1 MRLYGVSIRFTN
13 NDFHHIIGNFALDSC
28 LRDLKSV
35 YKISHQKEVD
45 PNHREIVKKLEIS
58 VIKLHNQFKVPITPK
73 LHIVFEHLPE
83 YFEMTGKTL
92 RKKTDQTVEATHSKL
107 DKFIRS
113 HNYQI
118 RDVESEKA
126 GKYLLRAIKHFNRY
140 NLGIKD

>member
-1 MRLYGVSIRFTN
+1 MRLYGVSITIRFTN
-13 NDFHHIIGNFALDSC
+13 NDFQHIIGNFALDSC

-58 VIKLHNQFKVPITPK
+58 VMKLHNQFKVPITPK

-107 DKFIRS
+107 D
-113 HNYQI
+113 N
-118 RDVESEKA
+118 
-126 GKYLLRAIKHFNRY
+126 IKHFNSY